1 MLIQDL
7 LMVLR
12 NGALEK
18 SYARQDAEASLQG
31 HGRPFYG
38 ARLFLGAVS

>member
-12 NGALEK
+12 NVALEK
-18 SYARQDAEASLQG
+18 SYARQDAEASLPG
-31 HGRPFYG
+31 PRMAFGR
-38 ARLFLGAVS
+38 R